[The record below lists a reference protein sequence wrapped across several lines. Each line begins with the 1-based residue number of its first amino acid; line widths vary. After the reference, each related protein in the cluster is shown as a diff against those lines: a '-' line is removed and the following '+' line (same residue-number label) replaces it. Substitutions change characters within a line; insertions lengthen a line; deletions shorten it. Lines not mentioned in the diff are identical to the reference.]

1 MHTATKTLAKSD
13 SGLLT
18 LAFVAFLGAAVVFVT
33 GFAHSATLHDAAHDT
48 RHGTGFACH

>member
-1 MHTATKTLAKSD
+1 MMTQTKTIAKAD

-18 LAFVAFLGAAVVFVT
+18 IAFVAFFGAAVVFVT

-48 RHGTGFACH
+48 RHATGFACH